1 MWMKE
6 ISMNEGD
13 KKKRIKNMYVD
24 ETYECG

>member
-1 MWMKE
+1 MKE